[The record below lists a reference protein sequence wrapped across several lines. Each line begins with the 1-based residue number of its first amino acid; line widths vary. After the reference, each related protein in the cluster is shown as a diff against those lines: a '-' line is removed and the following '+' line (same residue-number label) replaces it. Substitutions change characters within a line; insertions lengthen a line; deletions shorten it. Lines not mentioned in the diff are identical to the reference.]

1 MKPLHACM
9 IDPDLFGG
17 TFAGPTFDA
26 WRTVAKILD
35 GLPLTATELA
45 LYTLLTGRTVA
56 PTVPFTEAYAI
67 KPRRS
72 GGTLFFGAL
81 GLHASLTDYRD
92 KLGPGEVA
100 TVALIASDRKQA
112 RQLMN
117 YVKGLIEA
125 SPLIKAE
132 VDNETAETITF
143 KHRVRLEVH
152 TTSFRSTRGYSYA
165 AVILDELAY
174 FRDDLSAN
182 PDVELIRAVRPG
194 LANLRGRLI
203 GLSSPHARRGHLFD
217 MWRQYYGVDNAKVL
231 VLQAQE
237 PAILNPTI
245 DPDIV
250 ARAMEEDP
258 EAARAE
264 WFGQFRSDV
273 SQFLPDALIDAAVI
287 EGRVEL
293 PHMRDR
299 GYVAF
304 VDVSGGVSDASVL
317 GIAHKEPGTRGENVV
332 LDQLI
337 IARAPHEPHEVVARF
352 GAVLQRFGIRHLT
365 GDRYGAQWVSDAF
378 KHVGIRYEASQLD
391 KSGIY
396 GEVSALFAAKRVE
409 LLDDKR
415 LTTELRLL
423 ERRPRAG
430 GRADSIDHPPRAHD
444 DCANAACGALW
455 LASSKVA
462 RPAGQRHRP
471 EFSIME

>member
-9 IDPDLFGG
+9 VDRNIFGD
-17 TFAGPTFDA
+17 TFAGPTFEA
-26 WRTVAKILD
+26 WRAVAKILD
-35 GLPLTATELA
+35 GLPLTDPELA
-45 LYTLLTGRTVA
+45 LYRLLTQRDDL
-56 PTVPFTEAYAI
+56 PTAPFTEAYLI

-72 GGTLFFGAL
+72 GGTLFFACL

-92 KLGPGEVA
+92 KLGPGEYA
-100 TVALIASDRKQA
+100 TVALIASDRQQA

-117 YVKGLIEA
+117 YIKGLIEA
-125 SPLIKAE
+125 SPMIGAE
-132 VDNETAETITF
+132 VEAETLESITF

-203 GLSSPHARRGHLFD
+203 GLSSPHARRGHLFE
-217 MWRQYYGVDNAKVL
+217 MWREYYGVNGAQVL
-231 VLQAQE
+231 VMQAQE

-245 DPDIV
+245 DPDII
-250 ARAMEEDP
+250 ARAMAEDP
-258 EAARAE
+258 EAARSE
-264 WFGQFRSDV
+264 WYGQFRSDV
-273 SQFLPDALIDAAVI
+273 SQYLPDALIDAAVV

-293 PHMRDR
+293 AHVPNQ

-317 GIAHKEPGTRGENVV
+317 GIAHKEPGTRRENLV

-337 IARAPHEPHEVVARF
+337 IAKAPHEPHEVVARF
-352 GAVLQRFGIRHLT
+352 GAVLQRFGIRRIT
-365 GDRYGAQWVSDAF
+365 GDRYGANWVTNAF
-378 KHVGIRYEASQLD
+378 KHVGVIYEPSELD
-391 KSGIY
+391 KSAIY
-396 GEVSALFAAKRVE
+396 GEVSALFAEKRVE

-415 LTTELRLL
+415 LITELRLL
-423 ERRPRAG
+423 ERRPRSG
-430 GRADSIDHPPRAHD
+430 GRGDSVDHPPRAHD

-455 LASSKVA
+455 LASTKKA
-462 RPAGQRHRP
+462 YAAGNRSRP
-471 EFSIME
+471 EYSIV